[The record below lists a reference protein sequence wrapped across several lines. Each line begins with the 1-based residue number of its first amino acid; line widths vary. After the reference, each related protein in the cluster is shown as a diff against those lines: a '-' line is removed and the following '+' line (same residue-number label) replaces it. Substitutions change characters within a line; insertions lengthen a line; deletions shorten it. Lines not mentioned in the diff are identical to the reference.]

1 MSENTV
7 QQESSGSSFQLYQ
20 SGISDARSKDTMGD
34 DTVAYTRVQRT
45 TRGLFDDS
53 DLTLKRYD
61 SAKDTFIDL
70 EAAYKRFQ
78 LQLQAERDSRR
89 IEVTYN
95 NIQVDPSEPRNLT
108 MA

>member
-1 MSENTV
+1 MSERKV
-7 QQESSGSSFQLYQ
+7 EKESSGSSFQMYQ
-20 SGISDARSKDTMGD
+20 SGISEARSKDTMGD

-78 LQLQAERDSRR
+78 LQLQTERDSHRH
-89 IEVTYN
+89 EVTYSKWFYVN
-95 NIQVDPSEPRNLT
+95 HLT
-108 MA
+108 